1 MYLILPPSGFDAVIV
16 FSFRRRIASQ
26 LLLLLLLLHIPID
39 RLHTIGQYYQVKQ
52 LIEN

>member
-26 LLLLLLLLHIPID
+26 LLLLLLHIPID